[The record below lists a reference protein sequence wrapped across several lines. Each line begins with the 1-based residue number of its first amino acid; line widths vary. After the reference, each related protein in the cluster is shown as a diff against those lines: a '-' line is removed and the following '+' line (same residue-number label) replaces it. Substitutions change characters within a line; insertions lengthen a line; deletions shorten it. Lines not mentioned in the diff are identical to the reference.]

1 MADQALTVAP
11 VTTSG
16 YKWLTLINVMITTFM
31 VVLDS
36 TVVNTALPVIMGT
49 LGASMNTAQWILSGY
64 MLSMATILSTTG
76 WLSNRFGYKNIYIL
90 SLIIF
95 SFGSF
100 MCGNSTSI
108 SELIFWRIIEGVGG
122 GMLMPVGMSIV
133 TTTFTLKERG
143 MALGFW
149 SIATAASVSFG
160 PMIGGYLVDNFNW
173 NYIFYI
179 NVPIGIFTIIFTVI
193 MMHKYDVQKSL
204 KFDWAGFI
212 TSAIFL
218 PVFLYGLS
226 EVNSS
231 TNPEG
236 WSSVTVMTCMWI
248 SAISFVLFLY
258 FELTVSTPL
267 IDLRIFKN
275 RNFSFSNFVI
285 FIFAVGMFGST
296 FLIPLYMQDTLGYS
310 AFEAGLVFL
319 PVGLIQAVAS
329 PTSTRIIKYVDARIV
344 IILGLSMLAGS
355 FFMNNNFTLQTDH
368 SYILSSLIL
377 RGVGMGILF
386 PPLLS
391 VSLEQITPA
400 QMAQASSISNIT
412 RQLGGSVGVCY
423 FTYML
428 TIRRNFHTQIYSE
441 EIDYTGATYQRI
453 TSRLAD
459 FFSAVGSDTATSS
472 AEQAK
477 NYLTQWLHTEAYI
490 NGINDNF
497 LIGVIVT
504 VLAIIP
510 VFFIITKKKKTINN

>member
-1 MADQALTVAP
+1 MDSPAALTQSTAA
-11 VTTSG
+11 G
-16 YKWLTLINVMITTFM
+16 YKWITLINVMITTFM

-76 WLSNRFGYKNIYIL
+76 WLSNRFGFKNIYIL
-90 SLIIF
+90 SIAIF
-95 SFGSF
+95 SFGSM
-100 MCGNSTSI
+100 MCASSTSI
-108 SELIFWRIIEGVGG
+108 GELIFWRIIEGVGG

-143 MALGFW
+143 MALGFC
-149 SIATAASVSFG
+149 SIAPAASVSFG

-179 NVPIGIFTIIFTVI
+179 NVPIGIFTIIFTFI
-193 MMHKYDVQKSL
+193 LMKHYDTQKAL
-204 KFDWAGFI
+204 KFDLGGFI

-236 WSSVTVMTCMWI
+236 WSSVTVMACMWI
-248 SAISFVLFLY
+248 SGVSFILFLY
-258 FELTVSTPL
+258 FETTVKTPL
-267 IDLRIFKN
+267 IDLRLFRN

-310 AFEAGLVFL
+310 AFQAGLVFL

-329 PTSTRIIKYVDARIV
+329 PSSTHIIKYIDARIV
-344 IILGLSMLAGS
+344 IIIGLSMLAGS
-355 FFMNNNFTLQTDH
+355 FFLNYQFTLQTDH
-368 SYILSSLIL
+368 HYILMSLIL

-391 VSLEQITPA
+391 VSLEQISP
-400 QMAQASSISNIT
+400 QDMAQASSISNIT

-428 TIRRNFHTQIYSE
+428 SIRKHFHGQIYSE
-441 EIDYTGATYQRI
+441 TIDYTGETYRNI
-453 TSRLAD
+453 THRLAD
-459 FFSAVGSDTATSS
+459 FFSSVGSDTAANAAS
-472 AEQAK
+472 QAK
-477 NYLTQWLHTEAYI
+477 SYLTSWLTTEAYI
-490 NGINDNF
+490 SGLNDNF
-497 LIGVIVT
+497 LIGGIITVI
-504 VLAIIP
+504 AIIL
-510 VFFIITKKKKTINN
+510 VFFISMKKKKTT